1 MMIGR
6 YVGPWPPANK
16 AAEQAVL
23 KNKFEETDCMS
34 KAKSILDMIKHRQ
47 KFSWIYNTVEYEEPG
62 PPEIATQQMS
72 ADDWQEF
79 KRKFVEEYGGEL
91 IQPTGM
97 THSEFMDYIKTS
109 GSRENDEFRGM
120 KQSRTIREILEK
132 MDREARG
139 LK

>member
-1 MMIGR
+1 
-6 YVGPWPPANK
+6 
-16 AAEQAVL
+16 
-23 KNKFEETDCMS
+23 MS

-47 KFSWIYNTVEYEEPG
+47 KFNWIYNTVSYEEPV
-62 PPEIATQQMS
+62 PPEIASQQMS

-79 KRKFVEEYGGEL
+79 KRKFVEEYGGEK
-91 IQPTGM
+91 IQDTGM

-109 GSRENDEFRGM
+109 GSRENDEFKSM

-132 MDREARG
+132 MDRDARG